1 MSTQT
6 GFSIENGDE
15 KISWTK
21 KEEKRFIDLMVQ
33 EVRHGNLTSTMF
45 HDRTWT
51 VIEQQMNVEFG
62 KVYTIKRLKE
72 KFRRLKIKFRVFKDL
87 ITSTGMR
94 WDEQN
99 NTVVRSEENW
109 HNAIAVNPYCGIVW
123 LPCFSMQKKC
133 HL

>member
-6 GFSIENGDE
+6 GFSVEICDE
-15 KISWTK
+15 KIEWTK

-33 EVRHGNLTSTMF
+33 EVRQGNLTSTMF

-51 VIEQQMNVEFG
+51 AIEQQMNVEFG

-72 KFRRLKIKFRVFKDL
+72 KFQRLKTKFRVFKDL
-87 ITSTGMR
+87 ITSTGMG

-99 NTVVRSEENW
+99 NTVVGSEENW
-109 HNAIAVNPYCGIVW
+109 RNAIAVNHHCTLYTKFLFLLI
-123 LPCFSMQKKC
+123 
-133 HL
+133 